1 MTVKY
6 NVTGAKRKELV
17 ELVSN
22 FTGFK
27 AVYKGAPSF
36 AYEIGLYTVDKN
48 GTLTIDERANDEIVE
63 RLLEMLYDNSFEAE
77 SLPEADEPETEAET
91 VSGDILIPKETLSE
105 EAFENLGKLISNKE
119 ELIKKALGIDDAT
132 VTEKDGNICFA
143 WIAEG
148 TNPDEVTAITQFV
161 TALCDMAKK
170 QKRINT
176 TEADVENEKY
186 AFRCFLLR
194 LGFIGSEYKATRKV
208 LLKRLEGSSA
218 FRTQKEEVAE

>member
-17 ELVSN
+17 ELVAN
-22 FTGFK
+22 FTGCNT
-27 AVYKGAPSF
+27 VYKGAPSF
-36 AYEIGLYTVDKN
+36 AYEVDYFTIDKN
-48 GTLTIDERANDEIVE
+48 GTLSFDDRADSEVIE

-77 SLPEADEPETEAET
+77 SLPEADEPETEM
-91 VSGDILIPKETLSE
+91 VSGDILIPKATLSE
-105 EAFENLGKLISNKE
+105 EAFENLKKLISNKE
-119 ELIKKALGIDDAT
+119 DLIKKALGITTAT
-132 VTEKDGNICFA
+132 ITENDGNICFP

-148 TNPDEVTAITQFV
+148 TNPEDVNAIAQFV
-161 TALCDMAKK
+161 SAIVEMAKK

-218 FRTQKEEVAE
+218 FRTQKEKVAE

>member
-77 SLPEADEPETEAET
+77 SLPEANEPETET
-91 VSGDILIPKETLSE
+91 VSGDILIPKATLSE
-105 EAFENLGKLISNKE
+105 EAFENLRKLISNKE
-119 ELIKKALGIDDAT
+119 DLIKKALGIDEAT

-176 TEADVENEKY
+176 TEADVENAKY

>member
-1 MTVKY
+1 MTVKI
-6 NVTGAKRKELV
+6 NAQGAERKRLV
-17 ELVSN
+17 L
-22 FTGFK
+22 TIAK
-27 AVYKGAPSF
+27 WLDMPAKYCGAPTF
-36 AYEIGLYTVDKN
+36 NYEVDYFTIDKN
-48 GTLTIDERANDEIVE
+48 GSLHFDDSADSEVIE

-77 SLPEADEPETEAET
+77 SLPEADEPETET
-91 VSGDILIPKETLSE
+91 VSGDILIPKANLSE
-105 EAFENLGKLISNKE
+105 EAFENLKKLISNKE

>member
-22 FTGFK
+22 FTGFN

-48 GTLTIDERANDEIVE
+48 GTLHIDERANDEIVE

-77 SLPEADEPETEAET
+77 SLPEADEPETET
-91 VSGDILIPKETLSE
+91 VSGDILIPKATLSE

-119 ELIKKALGIDDAT
+119 DLIKKALGINEAT

>member
-1 MTVKY
+1 M
-6 NVTGAKRKELV
+6 
-17 ELVSN
+17 
-22 FTGFK
+22 
-27 AVYKGAPSF
+27 
-36 AYEIGLYTVDKN
+36 
-48 GTLTIDERANDEIVE
+48 DE
-63 RLLEMLYDNSFEAE
+63 
-77 SLPEADEPETEAET
+77 
-91 VSGDILIPKETLSE
+91 
-105 EAFENLGKLISNKE
+105 E

-218 FRTQKEEVAE
+218 FRTQKEGVAE

>member
-1 MTVKY
+1 MRNLVVAKLFNCVADCVPKVQNLAEAAFFFVLGNYVSLNFNAPGY
-6 NVTGAKRKELV
+6 NFFERFRIV
-17 ELVSN
+17 
-22 FTGFK
+22 FCY
-27 AVYKGAPSF
+27 AV
-36 AYEIGLYTVDKN
+36 
-48 GTLTIDERANDEIVE
+48 
-63 RLLEMLYDNSFEAE
+63 
-77 SLPEADEPETEAET
+77 
-91 VSGDILIPKETLSE
+91 
-105 EAFENLGKLISNKE
+105 FENLKKLIYNKE
-119 ELIKKALGIDDAT
+119 ELIKKALGIDEAT

-218 FRTQKEEVAE
+218 FRTQKEGVAE